1 MKARMTICAAA
12 AVCIL
17 AWTAQAGE
25 QTWTFDNGAD
35 DWTPANGTWE
45 TDGGVYRQTKADEA
59 AAHTLIGDADW
70 TDYTLE
76 AKVRID
82 EGNWTGL
89 IVRAQDEFQ
98 YYVYYLNVPDNK
110 SELWQHNA
118 GGDFKTR
125 EAINSNNAAQNVAVE
140 RGVWLD
146 VSVEAAGD
154 VLTLWI
160 NGEKQAEHADDTYAA
175 GMIGLWSWT
184 TAVSFDDVKV
194 SGDSISSPATSVDP
208 KGKLAAQWGSLKRR

>member
-1 MKARMTICAAA
+1 MKTRMTICAAA
-12 AVCIL
+12 ACIL
-17 AWTAQAGE
+17 AWTALAGE
-25 QTWTFDNGAD
+25 QTWTFDDGAD
-35 DWTPANGTWE
+35 DWTPANGTWAVE
-45 TDGGVYRQTKADEA
+45 DGLYRQTKADEA

-82 EGNWTGL
+82 EGNWAGL

-98 YYVYYLNVPDNK
+98 YYVYYLNVPNNK

-118 GGDFKTR
+118 GGFTSR
-125 EAINSNNAAQNVAVE
+125 EAINSNNAAQNVTVE

-154 VLTLWI
+154 TLTLWI
-160 NGEKQAEHADDTYAA
+160 NGEKQAENTDDTYAA
-175 GMIGLWSWT
+175 GMVGLWAWT
-184 TAVSFDDVKV
+184 TVASFDEVTV
-194 SGDSISSPATSVDP
+194 SGDSIPGSATSVDP
-208 KGKLAAQWGSLKRR
+208 KGKLASQWGSLKRR